1 MVKMHPQYGRG
12 SAGPRARTLVREEV
26 LARRDEAMRMPPSP
40 ERSAALAVVRRQ
52 LTTIANRTERT
63 RGGRG

>member
-1 MVKMHPQYGRG
+1 MKMHSQRGRG
-12 SAGPRARTLVREEV
+12 SCGPRARTLVREEV
-26 LARRDEAMRMPPSP
+26 LARRDEAMRLPPSP